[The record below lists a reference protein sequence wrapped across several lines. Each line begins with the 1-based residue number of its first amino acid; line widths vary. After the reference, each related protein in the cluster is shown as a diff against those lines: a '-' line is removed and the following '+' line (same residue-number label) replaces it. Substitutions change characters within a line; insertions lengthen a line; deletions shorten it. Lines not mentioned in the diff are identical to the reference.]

1 MPQTPATLSTIWHR
15 FQTTVFPDLQEELGE
30 CTKKQQQVIE
40 VLEMVQLEAHFP
52 YVGRGPGRPQKD
64 RCAIARAFVAKA
76 VYNMATTEIL
86 LDRLH

>member
-1 MPQTPATLSTIWHR
+1 MSR
-15 FQTTVFPDLQEELGE
+15 FQTSIFPHLQEELGD
-30 CTKKQQQVIE
+30 CTKKRQRLIE
-40 VLEMVQLEAHFP
+40 VLEVGQLEAHFP

-86 LDRLH
+86 LDRLHSDLRLR